1 MAGARVNLYVALI
14 APPGGGKNVAIKRAL
29 ESVHLKWRQ
38 DYIKFTAGG
47 DTQLVLALGD
57 SPMHTEK
64 GGHKGG
70 ERIPGPK
77 RILIVNNEM
86 TEVLKKA
93 GIESSAL
100 APRLCD
106 FYDDGQFEKVVNGN
120 RVTVDCRLSWLGGIP
135 ASQDRPDRF
144 RELFSSESNYGL
156 YERFL
161 FGYSDAKFNYK
172 PWSPP
177 DPPKPKSGLSLEDAI
192 SQSQNGGATMVMEIA
207 PEADALCREWLARR
221 EGEGTEERRLEH
233 MLLKVSALSAS
244 ANMEE
249 TVSARCMRAAIK
261 FMDWQ
266 AILKRT
272 FKSGEAKTHE
282 AEFDAMALEA
292 IRQQNERTGSFCNWK
307 RLSHD
312 RKWGDKYGDSNILR
326 WVDGLISSTRLL
338 CPAVKN
344 PDPDKKPERKKWLV
358 MTRDYAIRSGRVSLP
373 PEG

>member
-1 MAGARVNLYVALI
+1 
-14 APPGGGKNVAIKRAL
+14 
-29 ESVHLKWRQ
+29 
-38 DYIKFTAGG
+38 
-47 DTQLVLALGD
+47 
-57 SPMHTEK
+57 
-64 GGHKGG
+64 
-70 ERIPGPK
+70 
-77 RILIVNNEM
+77 
-86 TEVLKKA
+86 
-93 GIESSAL
+93 
-100 APRLCD
+100 
-106 FYDDGQFEKVVNGN
+106 
-120 RVTVDCRLSWLGGIP
+120 
-135 ASQDRPDRF
+135 
-144 RELFSSESNYGL
+144 
-156 YERFL
+156 
-161 FGYSDAKFNYK
+161 
-172 PWSPP
+172 
-177 DPPKPKSGLSLEDAI
+177 
-192 SQSQNGGATMVMEIA
+192 MVMEIA